1 MSLLTGL
8 LVLSNLFHRATAC
21 AGNGSEVPRAL
32 LVFAHPD
39 DEVIALGARL
49 PRFTGAHLVHVTDG
63 APANLQESIAHGFTS
78 IAEYRRAR
86 QDELA
91 EALRLGGLEHVSR
104 ECLGYSDQG
113 VSLRLVQLT
122 HDILRR
128 MESCAPE
135 VVFTHPYEGGH
146 PDHDACAF
154 AVHHAASL
162 YAQDGGAMPLTI
174 EAAFYHLGPRGIQTN
189 EFLPLQQSPECADYP
204 LSEEER
210 QRKQKL
216 LFCFRTQ
223 QATLRYFHIDV
234 ERFRVA
240 PNYDFTKPPH
250 NPPVFYDHYGW
261 GISSARFCELAQQAA
276 LGIQREKAGSCL

>member
-1 MSLLTGL
+1 
-8 LVLSNLFHRATAC
+8 
-21 AGNGSEVPRAL
+21 
-32 LVFAHPD
+32 
-39 DEVIALGARL
+39 
-49 PRFTGAHLVHVTDG
+49 
-63 APANLQESIAHGFTS
+63 
-78 IAEYRRAR
+78 
-86 QDELA
+86 LA

-122 HDILRR
+122 HDILSR
-128 MESCAPE
+128 MESYAPE

-162 YAQDGGAMPLTI
+162 YAQDGGTMPLTI
-174 EAAFYHLGPRGIQTN
+174 EAAFYHLGPHGIQTN
-189 EFLPLQQSPECADYP
+189 EFLSSHQSPECADYA

-210 QRKQKL
+210 QRKQGL
-216 LFCFRTQ
+216 LACFRTQ
-223 QATLRYFHIDV
+223 RETLSYFHIDV

-240 PNYDFTKPPH
+240 PNYDFANPPH
-250 NPPVFYDHYGW
+250 NPPVFYDHYAW
-261 GISSARFCELAQQAA
+261 GTSSAQFCELAQQAA